1 MADQE
6 YLNGWG
12 NVDNE
17 ESNKGNSKQDRPDF
31 LKVDIGSTKV
41 RVLDMVP
48 FSYKDW
54 FSIKGNGGEGC
65 SIPHFGKEDL
75 LEAENKAFMKEIFA
89 DADKENLKDK
99 KRKDFLRDE
108 GYKKQPWGK
117 HKEKHIIHVLDR
129 ATGEV
134 KLLDKGNGI
143 FKKLKKLAL
152 DAEYGDL
159 RLYDVTII
167 MTGDKADFTTIEYDV
182 TPARTNTPLTEGE
195 EKLYKEKKVDLA
207 KLKGTDDI
215 TPEQAMAIAKGATYQ
230 DILGNG
236 SDSASSAEEK
246 SNPEGLP
253 PQEKPAQEETRKDE
267 KVDIDKEEV
276 LSDDELNDISFD

>member
-6 YLNGWG
+6 YLNAWG
-12 NVDNE
+12 NIDNE
-17 ESNKGNSKQDRPDF
+17 GSNKGNGKQNRPDF
-31 LKVDIGSTKV
+31 LTVDIGSTKV

-48 FSYKDW
+48 FSYKEW
-54 FSIKGNGGEGC
+54 WAVKGNGGEGC
-65 SIPHFGKEDL
+65 SVPHFGKDDL
-75 LEAENKAFMKEIFA
+75 LEAENQVFMKKTFA
-89 DADKENLKDK
+89 EADEKDLKEKA
-99 KRKDFLRDE
+99 RKDFLRDE

-117 HKEKHIIHVLDR
+117 HKEKHIIHILDR

-167 MTGDKADFTTIEYDV
+167 MTGDKADYTTIEYDV
-182 TPARTNTPLTEGE
+182 TPARANTPLTED
-195 EKLYKEKKVDLA
+195 EKKLHTSKKIDLT
-207 KLKGTDDI
+207 KFKGTGDM
-215 TPEQAMAIAKGATYQ
+215 TPEQAMAIAKGATFK

-236 SDSASSAEEK
+236 ADSANDAEEK
-246 SNPEGLP
+246 SNPESLP
-253 PQEKPAQEETRKDE
+253 TEEETRKDE
-267 KVDIDKEEV
+267 RVDIDKEEA
-276 LSDDELNDISFD
+276 LSDNELNDISFD